1 MLQRQPGLARRS
13 ALLQQ
18 LWAAT
23 LRLPSSRPGN
33 HLNTYEHN
41 GDASWLEYLK
51 PSVLDNPLSAQQEY
65 SNYMMQLAS
74 IESSRYGE
82 TNQRYISAL
91 RQAADFQQC
100 REQGRELSR
109 LQPHSNQALRVG
121 WITGD
126 LAPHPVSRFLL
137 VFFSALNLTSFQHQH
152 HLISVIDHGPRSCS
166 NWFESLD

>member
-1 MLQRQPGLARRS
+1 M
-13 ALLQQ
+13 QQ
-18 LWAAT
+18 LWATT

-91 RQAADFQQC
+91 RQAADFQEC
-100 REQGRELSR
+100 REAGRELSR

-137 VFFSALNLTSFQHQH
+137 GFSA
-152 HLISVIDHGPRSCS
+152 R
-166 NWFESLD
+166 